1 MSVRQ
6 RFDLAVTPTVAV
18 ASGGIDLFVQHLDPV
33 GRWMPVGSFVGPVE
47 LTASAIPDGYSAFLV
62 AAPDCLLASP
72 GDSAG
77 GLAVVDLTDRIAS
90 AATADTT
97 WITAEEQRLDRLAGA
112 RSGQILASTDAL
124 AEVMDQPDAPAARP
138 QNSLAAL
145 LQAMAPIGGYL
156 GVSFP
161 QAVTNR
167 ELYDAVTE
175 TANAAGCRARPVNIT
190 GKWWPA
196 AIEPVLAFRG
206 EDRHPVACLPKGGS
220 YQVHD
225 PTSGQVAPMAQVADE
240 LASEGY
246 AFTRPL
252 PAKSTSAR
260 AMLSFAFGNAG
271 GAVRALLFAGFLA
284 GLAGLATPLITTLFY
299 NLVIPQRSVSV
310 LLSVLVLLLGAAA
323 AVGLLVLTQNIALLR
338 LEGVFQQELEPSL
351 WNHMLRL
358 PAGFF
363 RQFTTGDLVNRVQGV
378 DTIRQ
383 LIGGSVLVSFIT
395 AVFSLVN
402 LAFLF
407 VYDVTLALLTLGI
420 STIVVAL
427 LIILNLRNIRNQR
440 QGFTASGQ
448 LFGFV
453 FQMLGG
459 VSKVRVAG
467 AEAQMV
473 TQWEKLFR
481 KNQLFTY
488 RSGRTRVLTTSITA
502 CFGVLITTVVVI
514 YGGLVLRDQ
523 LSDGVFMGFLAA
535 AGAFT
540 AAIAGMTFSFGPLGA
555 CVPLFERLVPIMKAA
570 PEQPLNAVDPG
581 RIDGAV
587 SMHGVS
593 FRYAPEAPNA
603 VTDISFTVAP
613 GEFLAITGPSGS
625 GKSTILKLLLGLE
638 MPQSGSVTY
647 DGQPLNSLDR
657 PILRRQIGV
666 VMQEARPMP
675 GPILGAI
682 VGDSGRSEQDAW
694 DAAAKVDIADAIHA
708 MPMGMH
714 TMISAGTGQVSGGQ
728 LQRIML
734 ARAIVTQPRIVFL
747 DEATSALDNTS
758 QDIVARTFNDMDVT
772 RVVIAH
778 RLSTIK
784 AADQILVIDAGRI
797 VQTGSYDELVGQE
810 GIFRQLV
817 ERQTSEA
824 LPALTAPG
832 ND

>member
-6 RFDLAVTPTVAV
+6 RVDLAQTAAVTVDRG
-18 ASGGIDLFVQHLDPV
+18 SIDLFIQRADPAGPWV
-33 GRWMPVGSFVGPVE
+33 PVRTFTGPVQ
-47 LTASAIPDGYSAFLV
+47 LTSTALPDGYGVFLV
-62 AAPDCLLASP
+62 AAPDCSLAAPDTSGP
-72 GDSAG
+72 DV
-77 GLAVVDLTDRIAS
+77 AVVDVTDLVAS
-90 AATADTT
+90 AASAHAG
-97 WITAEEQRLDRLAGA
+97 WIAAEERRLDTLAA
-112 RSGQILASTDAL
+112 SRSEQLLASTDAL
-124 AEVMDQPDAPAARP
+124 AEVMDEPDAPASRP
-138 QNSLAAL
+138 QGSLAAL
-145 LQAMAPIGGYL
+145 LQAMDPIGLYL

-161 QAVTNR
+161 SAMPSHN
-167 ELYDAVTE
+167 LYDPVTE
-175 TANAAGCRARPVNIT
+175 MANAAGCRARPVNISGT
-190 GKWWPA
+190 WWPA

-206 EDRHPVACLPKGGS
+206 EHRQPVACVPSGGTFR
-220 YQVHD
+220 VHD
-225 PTSGQVAPMAQVADE
+225 PAAGEILPIAEVAGE
-240 LASEGY
+240 LAAEGY

-252 PAKSTSAR
+252 PSGDTSAR
-260 AMLSFAFGNAG
+260 TMLKFAFGNAR

-299 NLVIPQRSVSV
+299 NLVIPQQSVSV

-323 AVGLLVLTQNIALLR
+323 AVGLLILTQNIALLR
-338 LEGVFQQELEPSL
+338 LEGVFQQELEPSM

-363 RQFTTGDLVNRVQGV
+363 RQFTTGDLVNRVQGI
-378 DTIRQ
+378 DIIRQ

-407 VYDVTLALLTLGI
+407 FYDVTLAFITLII
-420 STIVVAL
+420 SVIVVAL
-427 LIILNLRNIRNQR
+427 LIFLNLRNIRNQR
-440 QGFTASGQ
+440 LGFTASGQ

-459 VSKVRVAG
+459 VSKIRVAG

-473 TQWEKLFR
+473 TRWELLFR
-481 KNQLFTY
+481 KNQLYTY
-488 RSGRTRVLTTSITA
+488 RSGRMRVLTTAITA

-514 YGGLVLRDQ
+514 YGGLVLRDE
-523 LSDGVFMGFLAA
+523 LSNGVFMGFLAA

-555 CVPLFERLVPIMKAA
+555 CVPLFERLMPIINAA
-570 PEQPLNAVDPG
+570 PEQPLDAVDPG
-581 RIDGAV
+581 QIDGAV
-587 SMHGVS
+587 SMHNVS
-593 FRYAPEAPNA
+593 FRYAPEAPDA
-603 VTDISFTVAP
+603 VSDMSFSVAP

-647 DGQPLNSLDR
+647 DGQPLDSLDR

-682 VGDSGRSEQDAW
+682 VGDSGCSEQDAW

-734 ARAIVTQPRIVFL
+734 ARSIVTQPRIVYL

-758 QDIVARTFNDMDVT
+758 QDIVATTFNDMHVT

-778 RLSTIK
+778 RLSTIR
-784 AADQILVIDAGRI
+784 AADRILVIDAGRI
-797 VQTGSYDELVGQE
+797 VQSGTYDELVRQDGM
-810 GIFRQLV
+810 FRQLV
-817 ERQTSEA
+817 ERQTSEP
-824 LPALTAPG
+824 LPAVTDAS
-832 ND
+832 NA

>member
-6 RFDLAVTPTVAV
+6 RIDLAQTSSVSVS
-18 ASGGIDLFVQHLDPV
+18 SGGIDLFIQRTDPISP
-33 GRWMPVGSFVGPVE
+33 WTPVDSFTGPLE
-47 LTASAIPDGYSAFLV
+47 LTCTSLPDGYSAFLV
-62 AAPDCLLASP
+62 VAPDCVLSAP
-72 GDSAG
+72 GSTGTDDT
-77 GLAVVDLTDRIAS
+77 VTDLTARIAL
-90 AATADTT
+90 AASEHAT
-97 WITAEEQRLDRLAGA
+97 WITVEEHRLDRLAA
-112 RSGQILASTDAL
+112 SRSEQLLASTDAL
-124 AEVMDQPDAPAARP
+124 AEVMKYPDAPAVRP
-138 QNSLAAL
+138 QGSLAAL
-145 LQAMAPIGGYL
+145 LQALQPIGVYL
-156 GVSFP
+156 DVSFP
-161 QAVTNR
+161 TDIPTHN
-167 ELYDAVTE
+167 LYDPVTE
-175 TANAAGCRARPVNIT
+175 MANAAGCRARPVNIGAT
-190 GKWWPA
+190 WWLA

-206 EDRHPVACLPKGGS
+206 DDRHPVACVPRGGS
-220 YQVHD
+220 FFVHD
-225 PTSGQVAPMAQVADE
+225 PNTGTIEPIGQVAHE
-240 LASEGY
+240 LAPEGY

-252 PAKSTSAR
+252 PTKSSSVRT
-260 AMLSFAFGNAG
+260 MLNFAFGNAR

-284 GLAGLATPLITTLFY
+284 GLASLATPLITTLFY
-299 NLVIPQRSVSV
+299 NLVIPQRSVDM

-323 AVGLLVLTQNIALLR
+323 AIGLLILTQNIALLR

-363 RQFTTGDLVNRVQGV
+363 RQFTTGDLVNRIQGV

-402 LAFLF
+402 LGFLF
-407 VYDVTLALLTLGI
+407 FYDVTLAFITLFI
-420 STIVVAL
+420 SLIVVSL
-427 LIILNLRNIRNQR
+427 LIMLNLRNIRNQR
-440 QGFTASGQ
+440 AGFNASGQ

-473 TQWEKLFR
+473 TRWELLFR
-481 KNQLFTY
+481 NNQLFTY
-488 RSGRTRVLTTSITA
+488 RSGRMRVLTTSITS
-502 CFGVLITTVVVI
+502 CFSVLIITVVVV
-514 YGGLVLRDQ
+514 YGGIILRDE
-523 LSDGVFMGFLAA
+523 LSTGAFMGFLAA
-535 AGAFT
+535 AGSFT

-555 CVPLFERLVPIMKAA
+555 CVPLFERLMPIITAA

-581 RIDGAV
+581 QIDGAV
-587 SMHGVS
+587 AMHGVS
-593 FRYAPEAPNA
+593 FRYAPDAPDV
-603 VTDISFTVAP
+603 VTDVSLTVAP

-647 DGQPLNSLDR
+647 DGQPLDSLDR

-682 VGDSGRSEQDAW
+682 VGDSECTEQDAW
-694 DAAAKVDIADAIHA
+694 NAAAKVDIADAIHA

-728 LQRIML
+728 LQRILL
-734 ARAIVTQPRIVFL
+734 ARSIVTKPRIVYL

-758 QDIVARTFNDMDVT
+758 QDIVAHTFNDMDVT

-778 RLSTIK
+778 RLSTIRS
-784 AADQILVIDAGRI
+784 ADRILVIDAGRV
-797 VQTGSYDELVGQE
+797 VQTGSYDALIQQEGMFRELV
-810 GIFRQLV
+810 R
-817 ERQTSEA
+817 RQTSEV
-824 LPALTAPG
+824 LPAVTSASEA
-832 ND
+832 

>member
-1 MSVRQ
+1 MSTRQ
-6 RFDLAVTPTVAV
+6 RIDLTSTSSTAIT
-18 ASGGIDLFVQHLDPV
+18 SGSIDLFIQKNDPIGPWV
-33 GRWMPVGSFVGPVE
+33 PVGSFTGPVDI
-47 LTASAIPDGYSAFLV
+47 TATTTPEGYSAFLV
-62 AAPDCLLASP
+62 AAPDCIVASP
-72 GDSAG
+72 GASDSSAT
-77 GLAVVDLTDRIAS
+77 VTDVTTLIATAAS
-90 AATADTT
+90 AHDS
-97 WITAEEQRLDRLAGA
+97 WITSEEHRLDTLAA
-112 RSGQILASTDAL
+112 SRSDQLLASTDAL
-124 AEVMDQPDAPAARP
+124 AEVMDRPDAPATRP
-138 QNSLAAL
+138 QGSLAAL
-145 LQAMAPIGGYL
+145 LQAMEPIGLYL
-156 GVSFP
+156 DVAFP
-161 QAVTNR
+161 AAMPSHN
-167 ELYDAVTE
+167 LYDPVTE
-175 TANAAGCRARPVNIT
+175 MANAAGCRARPVNISGT
-190 GKWWPA
+190 WWPA

-206 EDRHPVACLPKGGS
+206 EDRHPVACVPRGGS

-225 PTSGQVAPMAQVADE
+225 PMTGRIEPIAQVADE
-240 LASEGY
+240 LGPEGY

-252 PAKSTSAR
+252 PTKDTSAR
-260 AMLSFAFGNAG
+260 TMLTFAFGNAK

-323 AVGLLVLTQNIALLR
+323 AVGLLILTQNIALLR
-338 LEGVFQQELEPSL
+338 LEGVFQQELEPSM

-378 DTIRQ
+378 DIIRQ

-395 AVFSLVN
+395 AVFSVVN

-407 VYDVTLALLTLGI
+407 FYDVTLAFITLII
-420 STIVVAL
+420 SIIVVTL
-427 LIILNLRNIRNQR
+427 LIILNVRNIRNQR
-440 QGFTASGQ
+440 KGFTASGQ
-448 LFGFV
+448 LYGFV

-459 VSKVRVAG
+459 VSKIRVAG

-473 TQWEKLFR
+473 TQWEQLFR

-488 RSGRTRVLTTSITA
+488 RSGRMRVLTTSITT

-514 YGGLVLRDQ
+514 YGGLVLRDE
-523 LSDGVFMGFLAA
+523 LSNGVFMGFLAA

-555 CVPLFERLVPIMKAA
+555 CVPLFERLMPIITAS

-581 RIDGAV
+581 QIDGAV
-587 SMHGVS
+587 AVHGVS

-603 VTDISFTVAP
+603 VTDISFSVAP

-647 DGQPLNSLDR
+647 DGQPLDSLDR

-682 VGDSGRSEQDAW
+682 VGDSGCSEQDAW
-694 DAAAKVDIADAIHA
+694 DAAAKVDIADSIHA

-734 ARAIVTQPRIVFL
+734 ARAIVTKPRIVYL

-758 QDIVARTFNDMDVT
+758 QDIVASTFNDMDVT

-778 RLSTIK
+778 RLSTIR
-784 AADQILVIDAGRI
+784 AADRILVIDAGRI
-797 VQTGSYDELVGQE
+797 VQTGSYDELVSQDGM
-810 GIFRQLV
+810 FRELV
-817 ERQTSEA
+817 KRQTSEE
-824 LPALTAPG
+824 LPALTASSG
-832 ND
+832 A